1 MCWIGIDVSKAHLDV
16 CILAATGEV
25 KHLRVEN
32 NKTGFEQIIATL
44 KDRYSRVVLEA
55 TGVYHL
61 RLQQDLQA
69 QNVLVSVI
77 NPRQILGFAKSQ
89 NRRNKTDK
97 VDAALLAQFA
107 KEREPT
113 PSPKLNE
120 QAKDIVRELQ
130 ALNDDMTR
138 LKNRLGAA
146 EAGLAPQGV
155 KASLKRRIRSLKEEK
170 QALEQQL
177 EDALEDQ
184 RSDVELLESIP
195 GIAKLTACSLL
206 AEIGDVR
213 RFASASC
220 LVAWAGLTPRRHESG
235 TYRAYTAISR
245 MGSSTLRRLLYMPAL
260 CAKRFNPR
268 IRTFYERLL
277 AQGKPKKVALVAAMA
292 KLLRIVYGVLCSNQ
306 PFKPTLE
313 P

>member
-170 QALEQQL
+170 Q
-177 EDALEDQ
+177 
-184 RSDVELLESIP
+184 RSNNSS
-195 GIAKLTACSLL
+195 K
-206 AEIGDVR
+206 
-213 RFASASC
+213 
-220 LVAWAGLTPRRHESG
+220 TP
-235 TYRAYTAISR
+235 
-245 MGSSTLRRLLYMPAL
+245 
-260 CAKRFNPR
+260 
-268 IRTFYERLL
+268 
-277 AQGKPKKVALVAAMA
+277 
-292 KLLRIVYGVLCSNQ
+292 
-306 PFKPTLE
+306 
-313 P
+313 